1 MPEITLEEYEL
12 MNRILSDTRTG
23 WWKADYRLQTYFFS
37 KQIMELTG
45 LPSDRLSFADFLN
58 RIRTDFRFRIGEEIA
73 TLEQPYVYDMTF
85 PILCPK
91 GEIWIHIKKLHQEKN
106 AHGDSII
113 TGSIQIVDSPET
125 TKSEQAAALRINN
138 LLYQLNNISY
148 TLLSFLQNNNTSEI
162 INKILQDILQVFKAG
177 RAYII
182 EYDSEIKT
190 QTCTFEVVDNNIE
203 KEQTLITDLATTD
216 NVWWTEQIMSG
227 HSIVL
232 STLDDLPEEAASEKE
247 FLALQSIKS
256 LIVVPLVSPQG
267 AWGYVGIDVVEDFHQ
282 WSDEDC
288 QWFTSLVNI
297 INIYIELQKSRQE
310 AQTERDYLQNLYKH
324 MPLGYLR
331 ARILYDQQQNP
342 VDLLFTDANLA
353 AKKITGKSN
362 FNGLRASSLGLD
374 FSSNLLQL
382 TTLSPNKDYLD
393 DTHFV
398 SRINKY
404 FHFISYM
411 TRPDEVIYLFSD
423 ITETFNTHQALDR
436 SEKILR
442 NIYDN
447 LPAGIELYDK
457 NGFLIDLNTKD
468 MEIFGIANKETVLGV
483 NLFEN
488 PNLPLHIIEAL
499 RRKEAITFRI
509 KYPLSTIKNYYSSK
523 KNGLLEIYTTAT
535 ELYDSQG
542 NLINYLLI
550 NIDNTEITQVYS
562 QLAEFESSFSMVSKF
577 GKIGYCRFDIWTR
590 TGYGIPQWY
599 YNLGEEATTPLSEI
613 IGVYKH
619 VHPEDRDYI
628 LKSIQQMKAGV
639 IESFFKDLRITTAEG
654 NKWTRINV
662 IRNTM
667 NDDPQKLDMICV
679 NYDVTELKET
689 EQRLIEAKERAEE
702 SDRLKSA
709 FLANMSHEIRT
720 PLNAIVGFSDL
731 LAESDDREERFGYLK
746 IVQENNELLLQL
758 ISDILDLSKIEAGT
772 MEFTFAQTDIN
783 ELMEGI
789 CRQMQEKNSSPD
801 IQILFTEKADQ
812 CMMYTD
818 RIRLSQ
824 VIINFTNNA
833 LKFTPKGSIEMGYR
847 IEEAKDEIYF
857 YVKDT
862 GIGIPADKIDKV
874 FERFVKLNSFIK
886 GTGLGLAICRV
897 IVERLGGVI
906 GVESKEGEGSRF
918 WFRILA
924 VLPVRHA
931 GVFRW
936 ILRLRNQNPDQPE

>member
-1 MPEITLEEYEL
+1 M
-12 MNRILSDTRTG
+12 RAKILSFTFIIAVVFSFFPTLIPQVIAASPAPPSVRAKSALMMNLDSETILLSQNTTESIDPAGLVKLMTG
-23 WWKADYRLQTYFFS
+23 VLAIENIKDLESIVTVSESAIQGLDGLTTSIFVPGEQMTARDMLYCALLYSSAD
-37 KQIMELTG
+37 
-45 LPSDRLSFADFLN
+45 A
-58 RIRTDFRFRIGEEIA
+58 
-73 TLEQPYVYDMTF
+73 
-85 PILCPK
+85 C
-91 GEIWIHIKKLHQEKN
+91 N
-106 AHGDSII
+106 ALAEASA
-113 TGSIQIVDSPET
+113 GSIDSFV
-125 TKSEQAAALRINN
+125 AMMN
-138 LLYQLNNISY
+138 
-148 TLLSFLQNNNTSEI
+148 
-162 INKILQDILQVFKAG
+162 DKA
-177 RAYII
+177 
-182 EYDSEIKT
+182 
-190 QTCTFEVVDNNIE
+190 
-203 KEQTLITDLATTD
+203 KE
-216 NVWWTEQIMSG
+216 
-227 HSIVL
+227 
-232 STLDDLPEEAASEKE
+232 
-247 FLALQSIKS
+247 
-256 LIVVPLVSPQG
+256 
-267 AWGYVGIDVVEDFHQ
+267 
-282 WSDEDC
+282 
-288 QWFTSLVNI
+288 
-297 INIYIELQKSRQE
+297 
-310 AQTERDYLQNLYKH
+310 
-324 MPLGYLR
+324 LGM
-331 ARILYDQQQNP
+331 
-342 VDLLFTDANLA
+342 
-353 AKKITGKSN
+353 
-362 FNGLRASSLGLD
+362 
-374 FSSNLLQL
+374 
-382 TTLSPNKDYLD
+382 D

-509 KYPLSTIKNYYSSK
+509 KYPFSTIKNYYSSK

-562 QLAEFESSFSMVSKF
+562 QLAEFESSFSMVSK
-577 GKIGYCRFDIWTR
+577 IGYCRFDIWTR

-628 LKSIQQMKAGV
+628 LKSIQQVKAGV

-772 MEFTFAQTDIN
+772 FKFIN
-783 ELMEGI
+783 DRVNVYQLCNEI
-789 CRQMQEKNSSPD
+789 VRSYSIKIKNHQVKLIFDEQSPVYYITSD
-801 IQILFTEKADQ
+801 KNRVIQV
-812 CMMYTD
+812 
-818 RIRLSQ
+818 LS
-824 VIINFTNNA
+824 NFINNA
-833 LKFTPKGSIEMGYR
+833 LKFTSQGTITLGY
-847 IEEAKDEIYF
+847 ELLPNHELKL
-857 YVKDT
+857 YVCDT
-862 GIGIPADKIDKV
+862 GQGIAEEKQKV
-874 FERFVKLNSFIK
+874 IFDRFVKLNTFVQ
-886 GTGLGLAICRV
+886 GTGLGLSICKSLV
-897 IVERLGGVI
+897 KQMGGQI
-906 GVESKEGEGSRF
+906 GVNSKEGEGSCF
-918 WFRILA
+918 WFTHPISLTQTEKK
-924 VLPVRHA
+924 
-931 GVFRW
+931 
-936 ILRLRNQNPDQPE
+936 RNNPEN

>member
-1 MPEITLEEYEL
+1 MCSIE
-12 MNRILSDTRTG
+12 
-23 WWKADYRLQTYFFS
+23 
-37 KQIMELTG
+37 
-45 LPSDRLSFADFLN
+45 
-58 RIRTDFRFRIGEEIA
+58 
-73 TLEQPYVYDMTF
+73 
-85 PILCPK
+85 
-91 GEIWIHIKKLHQEKN
+91 EIWIHIKKLHQEKN
-106 AHGDSII
+106 AYGDSII

-182 EYDSEIKT
+182 EYDSGIKT

-297 INIYIELQKSRQE
+297 INICIELQKSRQE

-331 ARILYDQQQNP
+331 TRILYDQQQNP

-509 KYPLSTIKNYYSSK
+509 KYPFAAIKNYYSSK

-772 MEFTFAQTDIN
+772 FKFIN
-783 ELMEGI
+783 DRVNVYQLCNEI
-789 CRQMQEKNSSPD
+789 VRSYSIKIKNHQVKLIFDEQSPVYYITSD
-801 IQILFTEKADQ
+801 KNRVIQV
-812 CMMYTD
+812 
-818 RIRLSQ
+818 LS
-824 VIINFTNNA
+824 NFINNA
-833 LKFTPKGSIEMGYR
+833 LKFTSQGTITLGY
-847 IEEAKDEIYF
+847 ELLPNHELKF
-857 YVKDT
+857 YVRDT
-862 GIGIPADKIDKV
+862 GQGIAEEKQKV
-874 FERFVKLNSFIK
+874 IFDRFVKLNTFVQ
-886 GTGLGLAICRV
+886 GTGLGLSICKSLV
-897 IVERLGGVI
+897 KQMGGQI
-906 GVESKEGEGSRF
+906 GVNSKEGEGSCF
-918 WFRILA
+918 WFTHPISLT
-924 VLPVRHA
+924 
-931 GVFRW
+931 
-936 ILRLRNQNPDQPE
+936 QNREKTE

>member
-772 MEFTFAQTDIN
+772 FKFIN
-783 ELMEGI
+783 DRVNVYQLCNEI
-789 CRQMQEKNSSPD
+789 VRSYSIKIKNH
-801 IQILFTEKADQ
+801 
-812 CMMYTD
+812 
-818 RIRLSQ
+818 Q
-824 VIINFTNNA
+824 V
-833 LKFTPKGSIEMGYR
+833 K
-847 IEEAKDEIYF
+847 F
-857 YVKDT
+857 YVCDT
-862 GIGIPADKIDKV
+862 GQGIAEEKQKV
-874 FERFVKLNSFIK
+874 IFDRFVKLNTFVQ
-886 GTGLGLAICRV
+886 GTGLGLSICKSLV
-897 IVERLGGVI
+897 KQMGGQI
-906 GVESKEGEGSRF
+906 GVNSKEGEGSCF
-918 WFRILA
+918 WFTHPISLTQTEKK
-924 VLPVRHA
+924 
-931 GVFRW
+931 
-936 ILRLRNQNPDQPE
+936 RNNPEN

>member
-23 WWKADYRLQTYFFS
+23 WWNADYRLQTYFFS

-772 MEFTFAQTDIN
+772 FKFIN
-783 ELMEGI
+783 DRVNVYQLCNEI
-789 CRQMQEKNSSPD
+789 VRSYSIKIKNHQVKLIFDEQSPVYYITSD
-801 IQILFTEKADQ
+801 KNRVIQV
-812 CMMYTD
+812 
-818 RIRLSQ
+818 LS
-824 VIINFTNNA
+824 NFINNA
-833 LKFTPKGSIEMGYR
+833 LKFTSQGTITLGY
-847 IEEAKDEIYF
+847 E
-857 YVKDT
+857 
-862 GIGIPADKIDKV
+862 
-874 FERFVKLNSFIK
+874 L
-886 GTGLGLAICRV
+886 
-897 IVERLGGVI
+897 
-906 GVESKEGEGSRF
+906 
-918 WFRILA
+918 
-924 VLPVRHA
+924 LPNMTFCFSSAMPWPVS
-931 GVFRW
+931 
-936 ILRLRNQNPDQPE
+936 QT

>member
-772 MEFTFAQTDIN
+772 FKFIN
-783 ELMEGI
+783 DRVNVYQLCNEI
-789 CRQMQEKNSSPD
+789 VRSYSIKIKNH
-801 IQILFTEKADQ
+801 Q
-812 CMMYTD
+812 
-818 RIRLSQ
+818 
-824 VIINFTNNA
+824 
-833 LKFTPKGSIEMGYR
+833 
-847 IEEAKDEIYF
+847 
-857 YVKDT
+857 
-862 GIGIPADKIDKV
+862 
-874 FERFVKLNSFIK
+874 VKLIFDEQPPFYYKTSDKN
-886 GTGLGLAICRV
+886 TA
-897 IVERLGGVI
+897 
-906 GVESKEGEGSRF
+906 
-918 WFRILA
+918 
-924 VLPVRHA
+924 
-931 GVFRW
+931 
-936 ILRLRNQNPDQPE
+936 NQVQST

>member
-720 PLNAIVGFSDL
+720 PLNAIVGFSDVIASTYNEL
-731 LAESDDREERFGYLK
+731 SDEERADF
-746 IVQENNELLLQL
+746 VRL
-758 ISDILDLSKIEAGT
+758 ISINSEHLVRLIDDILDLSKIESNT
-772 MEFTFAQTDIN
+772 IKFTYSCCSLKSMMKDIEKEQAVKQLPEIEIKALLPDDDIYINTDATRLKQVICNFIN
-783 ELMEGI
+783 NA
-789 CRQMQEKNSSPD
+789 RK
-801 IQILFTEKADQ
+801 FTEKGYIHFGFTSHSEKDQ
-812 CMMYTD
+812 LVY
-818 RIRLSQ
+818 LF
-824 VIINFTNNA
+824 V
-833 LKFTPKGSIEMGYR
+833 E
-847 IEEAKDEIYF
+847 
-857 YVKDT
+857 DT
-862 GIGIPADKIDKV
+862 GEGIPQECQKEIFDRFYKV
-874 FERFVKLNSFIK
+874 NTFKQ
-886 GTGLGLAICRV
+886 GTGLGLSICKT
-897 IVERLGGVI
+897 IVEHLQGSI
-906 GVESKEGEGSRF
+906 SVESEIGKGSRF
-918 WFRILA
+918 I
-924 VLPVRHA
+924 VTLPFKRQSK
-931 GVFRW
+931 GV
-936 ILRLRNQNPDQPE
+936 

>member
-297 INIYIELQKSRQE
+297 INICIELQKSRQE

-772 MEFTFAQTDIN
+772 FKFIN
-783 ELMEGI
+783 DRVNVYQLCNEI
-789 CRQMQEKNSSPD
+789 VRSYSIKIKNHQVKLIFDEQSPVYYITSD
-801 IQILFTEKADQ
+801 KNRVIQV
-812 CMMYTD
+812 
-818 RIRLSQ
+818 LS
-824 VIINFTNNA
+824 NFINNA
-833 LKFTPKGSIEMGYR
+833 LKFTSQGTITLGY
-847 IEEAKDEIYF
+847 ELLPNHELKL
-857 YVKDT
+857 YVCDT
-862 GIGIPADKIDKV
+862 GQGIAEEKQKV
-874 FERFVKLNSFIK
+874 IFDRFVKLNTFVQ
-886 GTGLGLAICRV
+886 GTGLGLSICKSLV
-897 IVERLGGVI
+897 KQMGGQI
-906 GVESKEGEGSRF
+906 GVNSKEGEGSCF
-918 WFRILA
+918 WFTHPISLTKKKKK
-924 VLPVRHA
+924 
-931 GVFRW
+931 
-936 ILRLRNQNPDQPE
+936 RNNPEN

>member
-772 MEFTFAQTDIN
+772 FKFIN
-783 ELMEGI
+783 DRVNVYQLCNEI
-789 CRQMQEKNSSPD
+789 VRSYSIKIKNHQVKLIFDEQSPVYYITSD
-801 IQILFTEKADQ
+801 KNRVIQV
-812 CMMYTD
+812 
-818 RIRLSQ
+818 LS
-824 VIINFTNNA
+824 NFINNA
-833 LKFTPKGSIEMGYR
+833 LKFTSQGTITLGYFR
-847 IEEAKDEIYF
+847 
-857 YVKDT
+857 
-862 GIGIPADKIDKV
+862 
-874 FERFVKLNSFIK
+874 
-886 GTGLGLAICRV
+886 
-897 IVERLGGVI
+897 
-906 GVESKEGEGSRF
+906 SRYR
-918 WFRILA
+918 FRIIDLQKSGKTNGRTNRCKLQRGRR
-924 VLPVRHA
+924 VLLLVHPSDLLDSNR
-931 GVFRW
+931 
-936 ILRLRNQNPDQPE
+936 EKTE

>member
-45 LPSDRLSFADFLN
+45 LPSDRLSFEDFLN
-58 RIRTDFRFRIGEEIA
+58 RVRTDFRFRIGEEIA

-182 EYDSEIKT
+182 EYDSGIKT

-297 INIYIELQKSRQE
+297 INICIELQKSRQE

-331 ARILYDQQQNP
+331 TRILYDQQQNP

-509 KYPLSTIKNYYSSK
+509 KYPFAAIKNYYSSK

-746 IVQENNELLLQL
+746 IVQENNELLLQF

-772 MEFTFAQTDIN
+772 FKFIN
-783 ELMEGI
+783 DRVNVYQLCNEI
-789 CRQMQEKNSSPD
+789 VRSYSIKIKNHQVKLIFDEQSPVYYITSD
-801 IQILFTEKADQ
+801 KNRVIQV
-812 CMMYTD
+812 
-818 RIRLSQ
+818 LS
-824 VIINFTNNA
+824 NFINNA
-833 LKFTPKGSIEMGYR
+833 LKFTSQGTITLGY
-847 IEEAKDEIYF
+847 ELLPNHELKF
-857 YVKDT
+857 YVRDT
-862 GIGIPADKIDKV
+862 GQGIAEEKQKV
-874 FERFVKLNSFIK
+874 IFDRFVKLNTFVQ
-886 GTGLGLAICRV
+886 GTGLGLSICKSLV
-897 IVERLGGVI
+897 KQMGGQI
-906 GVESKEGEGSRF
+906 GVNSKEGEGSCF
-918 WFRILA
+918 WFTHPISLTQTEKK
-924 VLPVRHA
+924 
-931 GVFRW
+931 
-936 ILRLRNQNPDQPE
+936 RNNPEN

>member
-772 MEFTFAQTDIN
+772 FKFIN
-783 ELMEGI
+783 DRVNVYQLCNEI
-789 CRQMQEKNSSPD
+789 VRSYSIKIKNHQVKLIFDEQSPVYYITSD
-801 IQILFTEKADQ
+801 KNRVIQV
-812 CMMYTD
+812 
-818 RIRLSQ
+818 LS
-824 VIINFTNNA
+824 NFINNA
-833 LKFTPKGSIEMGYR
+833 LKFTSQGTITLGY
-847 IEEAKDEIYF
+847 ELLPNHELKL
-857 YVKDT
+857 YVCDT
-862 GIGIPADKIDKV
+862 GQGIAEEKQKV
-874 FERFVKLNSFIK
+874 ILDRFVKLNTFVQ
-886 GTGLGLAICRV
+886 GTGLGLSICKSLV
-897 IVERLGGVI
+897 KQMGGQI
-906 GVESKEGEGSRF
+906 GVNSKEGEGSCF
-918 WFRILA
+918 WFTHPISLTQTEKK
-924 VLPVRHA
+924 
-931 GVFRW
+931 
-936 ILRLRNQNPDQPE
+936 RNNPEN

>member
-297 INIYIELQKSRQE
+297 INICIELQKSRQE

-509 KYPLSTIKNYYSSK
+509 KYPFSTIKNYYSSK

-562 QLAEFESSFSMVSKF
+562 QLAEFESSFSMVSK
-577 GKIGYCRFDIWTR
+577 IGYCRFDIWTR

-628 LKSIQQMKAGV
+628 LKSIQQVKAGV

-720 PLNAIVGFSDL
+720 PLNAIVGFSDVIASTYNEL
-731 LAESDDREERFGYLK
+731 SDEERADF
-746 IVQENNELLLQL
+746 VRL
-758 ISDILDLSKIEAGT
+758 ISINSEHLVRLIDDILDLSKIESNT
-772 MEFTFAQTDIN
+772 IKFTYSCCSLKSMMKDIEKEQAVKQLPEIEIKALLPDDDIYINTDATRLKQVICNFIN
-783 ELMEGI
+783 NA
-789 CRQMQEKNSSPD
+789 RK
-801 IQILFTEKADQ
+801 FTEKGYIHFGFTSHSEKDQ
-812 CMMYTD
+812 LVY
-818 RIRLSQ
+818 LF
-824 VIINFTNNA
+824 V
-833 LKFTPKGSIEMGYR
+833 E
-847 IEEAKDEIYF
+847 
-857 YVKDT
+857 DT
-862 GIGIPADKIDKV
+862 GEGIPQECQKEIFDRFYKV
-874 FERFVKLNSFIK
+874 NTFKQ
-886 GTGLGLAICRV
+886 GTGLGLSICKT
-897 IVERLGGVI
+897 IVEHLQGSI
-906 GVESKEGEGSRF
+906 SVESEIGKGSRF
-918 WFRILA
+918 I
-924 VLPVRHA
+924 VTLPFKRQSK
-931 GVFRW
+931 GV
-936 ILRLRNQNPDQPE
+936 

>member
-772 MEFTFAQTDIN
+772 FKFIN
-783 ELMEGI
+783 DRVNVYQLCNEI
-789 CRQMQEKNSSPD
+789 VRSYSIKIKNHQVKLIFDEQSPVYYITSD
-801 IQILFTEKADQ
+801 KNRVIQV
-812 CMMYTD
+812 
-818 RIRLSQ
+818 LS
-824 VIINFTNNA
+824 NFINNA
-833 LKFTPKGSIEMGYR
+833 LKFTSQGTITLGY
-847 IEEAKDEIYF
+847 ELLPNHELKL
-857 YVKDT
+857 YVCDT
-862 GIGIPADKIDKV
+862 GQGIAEEK
-874 FERFVKLNSFIK
+874 
-886 GTGLGLAICRV
+886 
-897 IVERLGGVI
+897 
-906 GVESKEGEGSRF
+906 
-918 WFRILA
+918 
-924 VLPVRHA
+924 
-931 GVFRW
+931 
-936 ILRLRNQNPDQPE
+936 

>member
-918 WFRILA
+918 WFRI
-924 VLPVRHA
+924 PRSEK
-931 GVFRW
+931 
-936 ILRLRNQNPDQPE
+936 IEK

>member
-731 LAESDDREERFGYLK
+731 LVETEELSERQEYIK
-746 IVQENNELLLQL
+746 IVRENNDLLLQL

-772 MEFTFAQTDIN
+772 FEFTNGDVDVNLLCEDIVRSMGMKAKEEV
-783 ELMEGI
+783 ELVFDDHLPVCHVI
-789 CRQMQEKNSSPD
+789 S
-801 IQILFTEKADQ
+801 
-812 CMMYTD
+812 D
-818 RIRLSQ
+818 RNRIHQ
-824 VIINFTNNA
+824 VISNFVNNA
-833 LKFTPKGSIEMGYR
+833 MKFTSEGSIHVGYKL
-847 IEEAKDEIYF
+847 KDGELEF
-857 YVKDT
+857 YVEDT
-862 GIGIPADKIDKV
+862 GIGIEKEQLPHI
-874 FERFVKLNSFIK
+874 FERFVKLNSFVH
-886 GTGLGLAICRV
+886 GTGLGLSICQS
-897 IVERLGGVI
+897 IVEQLGGRI
-906 GVESKEGEGSRF
+906 GVDSEKGKGSRF
-918 WFRILA
+918 WFTI
-924 VLPVRHA
+924 P
-931 GVFRW
+931 GVIVTEEVGCAR
-936 ILRLRNQNPDQPE
+936 

>member
-1 MPEITLEEYEL
+1 
-12 MNRILSDTRTG
+12 
-23 WWKADYRLQTYFFS
+23 
-37 KQIMELTG
+37 
-45 LPSDRLSFADFLN
+45 
-58 RIRTDFRFRIGEEIA
+58 
-73 TLEQPYVYDMTF
+73 
-85 PILCPK
+85 
-91 GEIWIHIKKLHQEKN
+91 
-106 AHGDSII
+106 
-113 TGSIQIVDSPET
+113 
-125 TKSEQAAALRINN
+125 
-138 LLYQLNNISY
+138 
-148 TLLSFLQNNNTSEI
+148 
-162 INKILQDILQVFKAG
+162 
-177 RAYII
+177 
-182 EYDSEIKT
+182 
-190 QTCTFEVVDNNIE
+190 
-203 KEQTLITDLATTD
+203 
-216 NVWWTEQIMSG
+216 
-227 HSIVL
+227 
-232 STLDDLPEEAASEKE
+232 
-247 FLALQSIKS
+247 
-256 LIVVPLVSPQG
+256 
-267 AWGYVGIDVVEDFHQ
+267 
-282 WSDEDC
+282 
-288 QWFTSLVNI
+288 
-297 INIYIELQKSRQE
+297 
-310 AQTERDYLQNLYKH
+310 
-324 MPLGYLR
+324 
-331 ARILYDQQQNP
+331 
-342 VDLLFTDANLA
+342 
-353 AKKITGKSN
+353 
-362 FNGLRASSLGLD
+362 
-374 FSSNLLQL
+374 
-382 TTLSPNKDYLD
+382 
-393 DTHFV
+393 
-398 SRINKY
+398 
-404 FHFISYM
+404 M

-772 MEFTFAQTDIN
+772 FKFIN
-783 ELMEGI
+783 DRVNVYQLCNEI
-789 CRQMQEKNSSPD
+789 VRSYSIKIKNHQVKLIFDEQSPVYYITSD
-801 IQILFTEKADQ
+801 KNRVIQV
-812 CMMYTD
+812 
-818 RIRLSQ
+818 LS
-824 VIINFTNNA
+824 NFINNA
-833 LKFTPKGSIEMGYR
+833 LKFTSQGTITLGY
-847 IEEAKDEIYF
+847 ELLPNHELKL
-857 YVKDT
+857 YVCDT
-862 GIGIPADKIDKV
+862 GQGIAEEKQKSYSTV
-874 FERFVKLNSFIK
+874 SSN
-886 GTGLGLAICRV
+886 
-897 IVERLGGVI
+897 
-906 GVESKEGEGSRF
+906 
-918 WFRILA
+918 
-924 VLPVRHA
+924 
-931 GVFRW
+931 
-936 ILRLRNQNPDQPE
+936 

>member
-746 IVQENNELLLQL
+746 IVQEYNELLLQL

-772 MEFTFAQTDIN
+772 FKFIN
-783 ELMEGI
+783 DRVNVYQLCNEI
-789 CRQMQEKNSSPD
+789 VRSYSIKIKNHQVKLIFDEQSPVYYITSD
-801 IQILFTEKADQ
+801 KNRVIQV
-812 CMMYTD
+812 
-818 RIRLSQ
+818 LS
-824 VIINFTNNA
+824 NFINNA
-833 LKFTPKGSIEMGYR
+833 LKFTSQGTITLGY
-847 IEEAKDEIYF
+847 ELLPNHELKL
-857 YVKDT
+857 YVCDT
-862 GIGIPADKIDKV
+862 GQCIAEEKQKV
-874 FERFVKLNSFIK
+874 IFDRFVKLNTFVQ
-886 GTGLGLAICRV
+886 GTGLGLSICKSLV
-897 IVERLGGVI
+897 KQMGGQI
-906 GVESKEGEGSRF
+906 GVNSKEGEGSCF
-918 WFRILA
+918 WFTHPISLTQTEKK
-924 VLPVRHA
+924 
-931 GVFRW
+931 
-936 ILRLRNQNPDQPE
+936 RNNPEN

>member
-45 LPSDRLSFADFLN
+45 LPSDRLSFEDFLN
-58 RIRTDFRFRIGEEIA
+58 RVRTDFRFRIGEEIA

-182 EYDSEIKT
+182 EYDSGIKT

-297 INIYIELQKSRQE
+297 INICIELQKSRQE

-331 ARILYDQQQNP
+331 TRILYDQQQNP

-509 KYPLSTIKNYYSSK
+509 KYPFAAIKNYYSSK

-772 MEFTFAQTDIN
+772 FKFIN
-783 ELMEGI
+783 DRVNVYQLCNEI
-789 CRQMQEKNSSPD
+789 VRSYSIKIKNHQVKLIFDEQSPVYYITSD
-801 IQILFTEKADQ
+801 KNRVIQV
-812 CMMYTD
+812 
-818 RIRLSQ
+818 LS
-824 VIINFTNNA
+824 NFINNA
-833 LKFTPKGSIEMGYR
+833 LKFTSQGTITLGY
-847 IEEAKDEIYF
+847 ELLPNHELKF
-857 YVKDT
+857 YVRDT
-862 GIGIPADKIDKV
+862 GQGIAEEKQKV
-874 FERFVKLNSFIK
+874 IFDRFVKLNTFVQ
-886 GTGLGLAICRV
+886 GTGLGLSICKSLV
-897 IVERLGGVI
+897 KQMGGQI
-906 GVESKEGEGSRF
+906 GVNSKEGEGSCF
-918 WFRILA
+918 WFTHPISLTQTEKK
-924 VLPVRHA
+924 
-931 GVFRW
+931 
-936 ILRLRNQNPDQPE
+936 RNNPEN

>member
-58 RIRTDFRFRIGEEIA
+58 RVRTDFRFRIGEEIA

-182 EYDSEIKT
+182 EYDSGIKT

-297 INIYIELQKSRQE
+297 INICIELQKSRQE

-509 KYPLSTIKNYYSSK
+509 KYPFAAIKNYYSSK

-577 GKIGYCRFDIWTR
+577 GKIGYCRFDIWAR

-628 LKSIQQMKAGV
+628 LKSIQQVKAGV

-772 MEFTFAQTDIN
+772 FKFIN
-783 ELMEGI
+783 DRVNVYQLCNEI
-789 CRQMQEKNSSPD
+789 VRSYSIKIKNHQVKLIFDEQSPVYYITSD
-801 IQILFTEKADQ
+801 KNRVIQV
-812 CMMYTD
+812 
-818 RIRLSQ
+818 LS
-824 VIINFTNNA
+824 NFINNA
-833 LKFTPKGSIEMGYR
+833 LKFTSQGTITLGY
-847 IEEAKDEIYF
+847 ELLPNHELKF
-857 YVKDT
+857 YVRDT
-862 GIGIPADKIDKV
+862 GQGIAEEKQKV
-874 FERFVKLNSFIK
+874 IFDRFVKLNTFVQ
-886 GTGLGLAICRV
+886 GTGLGLSICKSLV
-897 IVERLGGVI
+897 KQMGGQI
-906 GVESKEGEGSRF
+906 GVNSKEGEGSCF
-918 WFRILA
+918 WFTHPISLTQTEKK
-924 VLPVRHA
+924 
-931 GVFRW
+931 
-936 ILRLRNQNPDQPE
+936 RNNPEN

>member
-772 MEFTFAQTDIN
+772 FKFIN
-783 ELMEGI
+783 DRVNVYQLCNEI
-789 CRQMQEKNSSPD
+789 VRSYSIKIKNHQVKLIFDEQSPVYYITSD
-801 IQILFTEKADQ
+801 KNRVIQV
-812 CMMYTD
+812 
-818 RIRLSQ
+818 LS
-824 VIINFTNNA
+824 NFINNA
-833 LKFTPKGSIEMGYR
+833 LKFTSQ
-847 IEEAKDEIYF
+847 
-857 YVKDT
+857 
-862 GIGIPADKIDKV
+862 
-874 FERFVKLNSFIK
+874 
-886 GTGLGLAICRV
+886 GTITL
-897 IVERLGGVI
+897 
-906 GVESKEGEGSRF
+906 
-918 WFRILA
+918 
-924 VLPVRHA
+924 
-931 GVFRW
+931 
-936 ILRLRNQNPDQPE
+936 

>member
-772 MEFTFAQTDIN
+772 FKFIN
-783 ELMEGI
+783 DRVNVYQLCNEI
-789 CRQMQEKNSSPD
+789 VRSYSIKIKNHQVKLIFDEQSPVYYITSD
-801 IQILFTEKADQ
+801 KNRVIQV
-812 CMMYTD
+812 
-818 RIRLSQ
+818 LS
-824 VIINFTNNA
+824 NFINNA
-833 LKFTPKGSIEMGYR
+833 LKNNGGDLY
-847 IEEAKDEIYF
+847 
-857 YVKDT
+857 
-862 GIGIPADKIDKV
+862 IGAY
-874 FERFVKLNSFIK
+874 
-886 GTGLGLAICRV
+886 G
-897 IVERLGGVI
+897 
-906 GVESKEGEGSRF
+906 
-918 WFRILA
+918 
-924 VLPVRHA
+924 
-931 GVFRW
+931 
-936 ILRLRNQNPDQPE
+936 

>member
-772 MEFTFAQTDIN
+772 FKFIN
-783 ELMEGI
+783 DRVNVYQLCNEI
-789 CRQMQEKNSSPD
+789 VRSYSIKIKNH
-801 IQILFTEKADQ
+801 Q
-812 CMMYTD
+812 
-818 RIRLSQ
+818 
-824 VIINFTNNA
+824 
-833 LKFTPKGSIEMGYR
+833 
-847 IEEAKDEIYF
+847 
-857 YVKDT
+857 
-862 GIGIPADKIDKV
+862 
-874 FERFVKLNSFIK
+874 VKLIFDEQSPVYYITSDKN
-886 GTGLGLAICRV
+886 RV
-897 IVERLGGVI
+897 IQ
-906 GVESKEGEGSRF
+906 
-918 WFRILA
+918 
-924 VLPVRHA
+924 VL
-931 GVFRW
+931 
-936 ILRLRNQNPDQPE
+936 